1 MVLTSVNGRGV
12 TVGWVTYWKIMQE
25 QGGEGDKNTKDVK
38 ERKKEMIVCGVF
50 RDHY

>member
-1 MVLTSVNGRGV
+1 MGNILENNAGTR
-12 TVGWVTYWKIMQE
+12 
-25 QGGEGDKNTKDVK
+25 GEGDKNTKDVK